1 MFKLHQKNS
10 RSAFTLIEVIMSVG
24 ILVVLSIAASNLM
37 RNSFDIRF
45 SLSESSGA
53 TQRANTAMIRVSDDL
68 QHLFFISEDD
78 TERITNNRAAKTFFK
93 VDKFQSD
100 KLYFTTMSHSPM
112 VQNAKESEVVFV
124 KYEVKEDP
132 QNPGVSHLY
141 RGFTALI
148 PEDVEQDIPMQI
160 LAKNI
165 KSLSLKLWDGERW
178 SGDRW
183 DSTISDKANKVPHMI
198 QFTLEAWV
206 GEPELTTSGNAG
218 NVIRFNTIV
227 YPAMAASHLTEVKK
241 GLANLRWY

>member
-1 MFKLHQKNS
+1 MSQLRKTNKN
-10 RSAFTLIEVIMSVG
+10 SAFTLIEVIMSVG

-45 SLSESSGA
+45 SLSESAGA
-53 TQRANTAMIRVSDDL
+53 TQRANTALIRLSDDL

-78 TERITNNRAAKTFFK
+78 TERMTNNRVGKTFFK

-100 KLYFTTMSHSPM
+100 RLYFTTMSYRPLLK
-112 VQNAKESEVVFV
+112 NAKESEVVFV

-132 QNPGVSHLY
+132 TNPGVSNLY
-141 RGFTALI
+141 RGHSAII
-148 PEDVEQDIPMQI
+148 PDDVDDEIPMQI

-165 KSLSLKLWDGERW
+165 KAVTVQLWDGERW
-178 SGDRW
+178 LDDRW
-183 DSTISDKANKVPHMI
+183 DSTQGDKVNKLPHMI
-198 QFTLEAWV
+198 QISLEAWV

-227 YPAMAASHLTEVKK
+227 YPTAVANSLAEVKP
-241 GLANLRWY
+241 GLSNLRWY